1 MHSNVDEIF
10 SSFTTF
16 VPYLTQQ
23 VYISRI
29 RIMNHEILISIGK
42 TFLASIAKM
51 FLYLNFKIPL
61 WIFAAIRRFG
71 FSVSV
76 IAINM
81 NCFNLRVH

>member
-1 MHSNVDEIF
+1 
-10 SSFTTF
+10 
-16 VPYLTQQ
+16 
-23 VYISRI
+23 
-29 RIMNHEILISIGK
+29 MNHEIFISRSIGK
-42 TFLASIAKM
+42 AFLASIAKM